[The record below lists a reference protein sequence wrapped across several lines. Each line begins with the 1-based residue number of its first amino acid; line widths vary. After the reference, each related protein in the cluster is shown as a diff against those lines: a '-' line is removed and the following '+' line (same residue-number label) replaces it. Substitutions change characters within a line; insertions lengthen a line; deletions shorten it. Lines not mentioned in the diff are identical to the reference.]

1 MKGKTFSEYLQQF
14 SVLAQE
20 AGVDPDDY
28 KDALYKSMTSR
39 MKLAVLNYY
48 NDASMSF
55 DAFVENCYHTAD
67 ALASI
72 DMTKEHDRL
81 QSLTV
86 PAACDQSNGKAPK
99 PVNPTKA
106 TATTTTTV
114 TPAEKAPPGGWAPIT
129 AEERQRCRLEGLCF
143 YCRQKGHVTFNCPKR
158 AAQATTCALKTLEA
172 PPEYAEK
179 EEPKN
184 NQALEKSPS

>member
-28 KDALYKSMTSR
+28 KDDLYESMTSR

-55 DAFVENCYHTAD
+55 DAFVENCHRTAD

-72 DMTKEHDRL
+72 DMTRKHDKL
-81 QSLTV
+81 QSSTA
-86 PAACDQSNGKAPK
+86 PAARGQSNGKAPR
-99 PVNPTKA
+99 PVNAIP
-106 TATTTTTV
+106 ATTAVTTA
-114 TPAEKAPPGGWAPIT
+114 PAEKAPPGGWVLIT

-143 YCRQKGHVTFNCPKR
+143 YCRQKGHITPNCPKR
-158 AAQATTCALKTLEA
+158 AAW
-172 PPEYAEK
+172 PPC
-179 EEPKN
+179 P
-184 NQALEKSPS
+184 P